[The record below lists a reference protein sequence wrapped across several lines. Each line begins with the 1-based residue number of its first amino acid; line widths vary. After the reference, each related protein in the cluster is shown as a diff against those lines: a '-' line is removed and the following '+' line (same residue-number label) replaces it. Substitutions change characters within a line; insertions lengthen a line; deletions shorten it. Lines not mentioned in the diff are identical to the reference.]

1 MMKPS
6 PSRGTRNAHEKEQ
19 LLQRHASV
27 EPSGVARWR
36 AAEDRLYPLIVV
48 DPDLY
53 EGAVMLV
60 HEVAQVLSRE
70 CGSVAELT
78 NVEAARVLALCP
90 STSLTAGSGFDPGTA
105 FDAARA
111 HRFRE
116 LAASE
121 PDAALEER
129 QGGRS

>member
-1 MMKPS
+1 MKPS
-6 PSRGTRNAHEKEQ
+6 PSRGSKVVDEKEQ
-19 LLQRHASV
+19 FRQLHAGV
-27 EPSGVARWR
+27 EPFGVARWR
-36 AAEDRLYPLIVV
+36 AAEARLYPLIMV
-48 DPDLY
+48 DADVY
-53 EGAVMLV
+53 EAAVTLV

-70 CGSVAELT
+70 CGSIAELT
-78 NVEAARVLALCP
+78 RVEAARVLAQCP
-90 STSLTAGSGFDPGTA
+90 STALTASSGFDPGTA

-121 PDAALEER
+121 PDAALETR